1 MNPRTNELLASLPT
15 EEFALFFPRLEL
27 AQLRRGEVLFE
38 RGDVP
43 RYVYFPIGALISII
57 CILEDGVSLES
68 NMVGQASLVGLANY
82 GVPSFYKAQVRKS
95 GFAYR
100 LDLVYY
106 RQILAKC
113 PAYLQALNRA
123 QLAAFRYISITGACG
138 RTHRVEQQLAR
149 WMLVNLDRTTELL
162 VHVTH
167 AELSSLLGFRREVI
181 TTVLGKMA
189 ESGAINTKRGAIE
202 IKQRNVLEKLA
213 CDCYWQISGQAR
225 PVFTGLIKPTQ

>member
-1 MNPRTNELLASLPT
+1 MNPRSNELLASLPND
-15 EEFALFFPRLEL
+15 EFAMFFPRLEL
-27 AQLRRGEVLFE
+27 ASLRSGDVLFE
-38 RGDVP
+38 QGEIP

-68 NMVGQASLVGLANY
+68 NMVGKSSLVGLSNY
-82 GVPSFYKAQVRKS
+82 GVPSFYKAQVRKA

-100 LDLVYY
+100 LDLMYY
-106 RQILAKC
+106 RQILTKC
-113 PAYLQALNRA
+113 PTYLQALNRA
-123 QLAAFRYISITGACG
+123 QLASFRYISITGACG

-149 WMLVNLDRTTELL
+149 WMLVNLDRTSEML
-162 VHVTH
+162 VSVTH

-189 ESGAINTKRGAIE
+189 ETGAIATGRGSIE
-202 IKQRNVLEKLA
+202 IKQREVLEKLS